1 MNPLAM
7 KISFAI
13 LAGEIVSCL
22 YFSSI
27 CIPVSL
33 QQSFRQAE
41 EETAL
46 AEIELSCMESWNIE
60 HQYPYEAL
68 STLLYAKSENVSFHH
83 LQIGDFGEGAWIR
96 AEITGKDTSTL
107 DTYLS
112 SLESSGLLQVQIKDR
127 RTDGNMETLGIEIRR
142 QMP

>member
-7 KISFAI
+7 KIFFAI
-13 LAGEIVSCL
+13 LASEIVSCL

-27 CIPVSL
+27 CIPFNL
-33 QQSFRQAE
+33 QQSFRQAK

-46 AEIELSCMESWNIE
+46 AEIELSCMESWKTE

-68 STLLYAKSENVSFHH
+68 SALLYAKSENVSFHH

-96 AEITGKDTSTL
+96 AEIAGKDAATL
-107 DTYLS
+107 DAYLS
-112 SLESSGLLQVQIKDR
+112 SLESSSFLQVQIKDR
-127 RTDGNMETLGIEIRR
+127 RTDSNMEILGIEIRR